1 MEPELIA
8 DYQCEVG
15 EGPLW
20 HPAMQRLYWVDSDT
34 GRMFRHDPAIGHHEQ
49 CYSG

>member
-8 DYQCEVG
+8 DYACEVG

-20 HPAMQRLYWVDSDT
+20 HAQEQRLYWADIPAEDSQY
-34 GRMFRHDPAIGHHEQ
+34 GKYRV
-49 CYSG
+49 